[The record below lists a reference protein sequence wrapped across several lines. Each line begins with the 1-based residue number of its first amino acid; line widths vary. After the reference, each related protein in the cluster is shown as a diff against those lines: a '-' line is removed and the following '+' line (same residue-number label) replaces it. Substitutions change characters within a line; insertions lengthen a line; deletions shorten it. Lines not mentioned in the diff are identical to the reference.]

1 MQVFKFGGASVKDAK
16 NIKNMT
22 EIVKNSASD
31 NLLIVVS
38 AIGKTTNALEE
49 LTNNYYRGNESVFEN
64 LNNIKKYHFDI
75 IDELFEKKYTKVYDD
90 INNTFVE
97 IEWAIEDEPQDS
109 YNFIYDQIVSIG
121 ELLSS
126 KIISHYF
133 NFIDINNRWVD
144 ARSFIQTDNTYREAH
159 VNWSKTTEL
168 IENQLPSILKNQ
180 IIVTQGFIGNTS
192 ENFTT
197 TLGREGSDYSAA
209 IFASCLNAEKLV
221 VWKDVPGILNADPKR
236 FPEAIKF
243 EELSYANA
251 IEMTYY
257 GASIIH
263 PKTIKPLQNKNI
275 PLYVKPFLQPEETG
289 TIIKETDSVTHTP
302 SIIVKSSQ
310 QLLSISSKD
319 YAFISEKHLSYIFN
333 AFSETQIHINMMQI
347 SALTF
352 SVCIDQDLQKFEK
365 LKSIIQADFS
375 FRYNLD
381 LELFT
386 IRNFDDETIL
396 KYIDSSN
403 VILEQRSRN
412 NAQFIVKN
420 N

>member
-1 MQVFKFGGASVKDAK
+1 MQVFKFGGASVKDAN
-16 NIKNMT
+16 NIKNMAD
-22 EIVKNSASD
+22 IVKNSAVKD
-31 NLLIVVS
+31 LLIVVS
-38 AIGKTTNALEE
+38 AIGKTTNALEG
-49 LTNNYYRGNESVFEN
+49 LTNNYISGNDEMYEN
-64 LNNIKKYHFDI
+64 LESIKKYHFDI
-75 IDELFEKKYTKVYDD
+75 INELFAYNYPKVYDD

-97 IEWAIEDEPQDS
+97 IEWTIEDKPQDP

-126 KIISHYF
+126 KIVSHYF
-133 NFIDINNRWVD
+133 NYIGITNKWLD

-159 VNWSKTTEL
+159 VNWHKTNDL
-168 IENQLPSILKNQ
+168 IDSQVPALLKNT
-180 IIVTQGFIGNTS
+180 IAITQGFIGNTS

-209 IFASCLNAEKLV
+209 IFANCLNADKLV

-243 EELSYANA
+243 DELSYASA

-275 PLYVKPFLQPEETG
+275 PLYVKPFLQPEDQG
-289 TIIKETDSVTHTP
+289 TIIKETDSTINTP
-302 SIIVKSSQ
+302 SVIVKSNQ

-319 YAFISEKHLSYIFN
+319 YAFVSEKHLSHLFR
-333 AFSETQIHINMMQI
+333 AFAEANIHINMMQI

-352 SVCIDQDLQKFEK
+352 SVCMDQDAQKFEK
-365 LKSIIQADFS
+365 LVEMIKQDFS
-375 FRYNLD
+375 FKYNLD

-386 IRNFDDETIL
+386 IRNFTEETVA
-396 KYIDSSN
+396 KYIDHSKSL
-403 VILEQRSRN
+403 LEQRSRN
-412 NAQFIVKN
+412 NAQFVVRK
-420 N
+420 

>member
-16 NIKNMT
+16 NIKNMA

-64 LNNIKKYHFDI
+64 LKNIKKYHFDI

-97 IEWAIEDEPQDS
+97 IEWTIEDEPQDS

-126 KIISHYF
+126 KIVSHYF

-275 PLYVKPFLQPEETG
+275 PLYVKPFLQPEDTG
-289 TIIKETDSVTHTP
+289 TVIKETDSVTHTP
-302 SIIVKSSQ
+302 SIIVKSNQ

-396 KYIDSSN
+396 KYVDSSN
-403 VILEQRSRN
+403 VILEQKSRS

-420 N
+420 S

>member
-1 MQVFKFGGASVKDAK
+1 MAD
-16 NIKNMT
+16 
-22 EIVKNSASD
+22 IVKNSAVKD
-31 NLLIVVS
+31 LLIVVS
-38 AIGKTTNALEE
+38 AIGKTTNALEG
-49 LTNNYYRGNESVFEN
+49 LTNNYISGNDEMYEN
-64 LNNIKKYHFDI
+64 LESIKKYHFDI
-75 IDELFEKKYTKVYDD
+75 INELFAYNYPKVYDD

-97 IEWAIEDEPQDS
+97 IEWTIEDKPQDP

-126 KIISHYF
+126 KIVSHYF
-133 NFIDINNRWVD
+133 NYIGITNKWLD

-159 VNWSKTTEL
+159 VNWHKTNDL
-168 IENQLPSILKNQ
+168 IDSQVPALLKNT
-180 IIVTQGFIGNTS
+180 IAITQGFIGNTS

-209 IFASCLNAEKLV
+209 IFANCLNADKLV

-243 EELSYANA
+243 DELSYASA

-275 PLYVKPFLQPEETG
+275 PLYVKPFLQPEDQG
-289 TIIKETDSVTHTP
+289 TIIKETDSTINTP
-302 SIIVKSSQ
+302 SVIVKSNQ

-319 YAFISEKHLSYIFN
+319 YAFVSEKHLSHLFR
-333 AFSETQIHINMMQI
+333 AFAEANIHINMMQI

-352 SVCIDQDLQKFEK
+352 SVCMDQDAQKFEK
-365 LKSIIQADFS
+365 LVEMIKQDFS
-375 FRYNLD
+375 FKYNLD

-386 IRNFDDETIL
+386 IRNFTEETVA
-396 KYIDSSN
+396 KYIDHSKSL
-403 VILEQRSRN
+403 LEQRSRN
-412 NAQFIVKN
+412 NAQFVVRK
-420 N
+420 

>member
-16 NIKNMT
+16 NIKNMA

-97 IEWAIEDEPQDS
+97 IDWTIEDEPQDS

-144 ARSFIQTDNTYREAH
+144 ARSFIQTDNTYREAY

-209 IFASCLNAEKLV
+209 IFANCLNAEKLV
-221 VWKDVPGILNADPKR
+221 IWKDVPGILNADPKR

-275 PLYVKPFLQPEETG
+275 PLYVKPFLQPEDTG
-289 TIIKETDSVTHTP
+289 TVIKETDSVTHTP
-302 SIIVKSSQ
+302 SIIVKSNQ

-396 KYIDSSN
+396 KYVDSSN
-403 VILEQRSRN
+403 VILEQKSRS

-420 N
+420 S

>member
-16 NIKNMT
+16 NIKNMAD
-22 EIVKNSASD
+22 IVKDSASD

-38 AIGKTTNALEE
+38 AMGKTTNALEE
-49 LTNNYYRGNESVFEN
+49 LTNNYYSGNDSMFN
-64 LNNIKKYHFDI
+64 NFNNIKKYHFDI
-75 IDELFEKKYTKVYDD
+75 IDELFEQKYPKVYND

-97 IEWAIEDEPQDS
+97 IEWTIEDEPQDS
-109 YNFIYDQIVSIG
+109 YNFIYDQIVSVG

-126 KIISHYF
+126 KIVSHYF
-133 NFIDINNRWVD
+133 NYIGINNKWIDV
-144 ARSFIQTDNTYREAH
+144 RSFIQTDNTYREAH
-159 VNWSKTTEL
+159 VDWNKTTEL
-168 IENQLPSILKNQ
+168 IRTQLPFLKDN
-180 IIVTQGFIGNTS
+180 IIITQGFIGNTS

-197 TLGREGSDYSAA
+197 TLGREGSDYSSA
-209 IFASCLNAEKLV
+209 IFANCLNAEKLV

-236 FPEAIKF
+236 FPEAVKF

-263 PKTIKPLQNKNI
+263 PKTIKPLQNKAI
-275 PLYVKPFLQPEETG
+275 PLYVKPFLQPKESG
-289 TIIKETDSVTHTP
+289 TVIQETDSIIHTP
-302 SIIVKSSQ
+302 SIIVKSNQ
-310 QLLSISSKD
+310 QLISISSKD
-319 YAFISEKHLSYIFN
+319 YAFVSEKHLSHIFN

-365 LKSIIQADFS
+365 LKALIQTDFS

-386 IRNFDDETIL
+386 IRNFNDETIA
-396 KYIDSSN
+396 KYIDSTQ
-403 VILEQRSRN
+403 VLLEQKSRN
-412 NAQFIVKN
+412 NAQFVVKQ
-420 N
+420 

>member
-144 ARSFIQTDNTYREAH
+144 ARSFIQTDNTCREAH

-396 KYIDSSN
+396 KYVDSSN
-403 VILEQRSRN
+403 VILEQKSRS

-420 N
+420 S